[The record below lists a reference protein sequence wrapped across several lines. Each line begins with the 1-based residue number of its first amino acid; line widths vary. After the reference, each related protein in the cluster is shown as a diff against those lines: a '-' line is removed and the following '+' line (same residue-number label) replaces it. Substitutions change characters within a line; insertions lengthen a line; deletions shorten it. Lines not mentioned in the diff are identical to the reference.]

1 MTSSTTYPF
10 KDAFFFP
17 SVTYGPNRPLLIDIS
32 FLVLGCSP
40 STFGSNFSFLSLINF
55 TAFSNVIGV
64 HTNGENILLKIGR
77 YGPYV
82 ELEESKK
89 RKSVLKSIGVE
100 NVTQDIAI
108 ELLSLPKKLGTH
120 PETNEDV
127 LADFGPYGPYVKCGK
142 INASMKSDESPLTIT
157 LENAV
162 KLIKDRKLKF
172 EPKVLGEHPKT
183 KNEVSIKR
191 GRFGPYV
198 TDGKKNASLKGYVVD
213 EVTLD
218 QAVQLIDEKS

>member
-1 MTSSTTYPF
+1 
-10 KDAFFFP
+10 
-17 SVTYGPNRPLLIDIS
+17 
-32 FLVLGCSP
+32 
-40 STFGSNFSFLSLINF
+40 
-55 TAFSNVIGV
+55 
-64 HTNGENILLKIGR
+64 
-77 YGPYV
+77 
-82 ELEESKK
+82 
-89 RKSVLKSIGVE
+89 
-100 NVTQDIAI
+100 
-108 ELLSLPKKLGTH
+108 
-120 PETNEDV
+120 
-127 LADFGPYGPYVKCGK
+127 
-142 INASMKSDESPLTIT
+142 MKSDESPLTIT

-218 QAVQLIDEKS
+218 QAVQLINEKS

>member
-1 MTSSTTYPF
+1 MQ
-10 KDAFFFP
+10 KED
-17 SVTYGPNRPLLIDIS
+17 NI
-32 FLVLGCSP
+32 
-40 STFGSNFSFLSLINF
+40 
-55 TAFSNVIGV
+55 IGV

-89 RKSVLKSIGVE
+89 RKSVLKSISVE
-100 NVTQDIAI
+100 NLTQEIAI
-108 ELLSLPKKLGTH
+108 ELLSLPKLGAH
-120 PETNEDV
+120 PETDEDV
-127 LADFGPYGPYVKCGK
+127 LADFGPYGPYVKCSE

-183 KNEVSIKR
+183 KNEISIKKR
-191 GRFGPYV
+191 AIWTIR
-198 TDGKKNASLKGYVVD
+198 D
-213 EVTLD
+213 
-218 QAVQLIDEKS
+218 